1 METQSSLYFILD
13 GGLQGDQEPIPR
25 ALNTVAARLV
35 TLSSKPYPLLMKT
48 NFLSIKGVQ
57 QLWEADIP
65 EV

>member
-1 METQSSLYFILD
+1 METQSSLYFVLD

-25 ALNTVAARLV
+25 ALNTVAARLA
-35 TLSSKPYPLLMKT
+35 TLYNKLFSPLMKT

-57 QLWEADIP
+57 QFWEADIL